1 MSQEEKQLLLKDLCA
16 RLPHKLHCCVFKLNG
31 DIKENDDILYGVIGD
46 SVVTLKS
53 NKDECLMYYQIKP
66 YLRPMSS
73 MTDKEI
79 ADAIKYIYNTDK
91 VIYTSNGDDGFGF
104 YAEMENGTRIRF
116 NEIEFKLGYYGP
128 KGIDWLNKYHFDYR
142 GLIPMGLALPTTKGI
157 YKIEPTS
164 I

>member
-1 MSQEEKQLLLKDLCA
+1 MTNEEHELLVRVLCEC
-16 RLPHKLHCCVFKLNG
+16 LPHNVICETEDGRGTLVSVEPISDLVYVQFRLNSDAEEYEIWDG
-31 DIKENDDILYGVIGD
+31 TV
-46 SVVTLKS
+46 
-53 NKDECLMYYQIKP
+53 KP

-73 MTDKEI
+73 MTEKEI
-79 ADAIKYIYNTDK
+79 ADAVKYMYNTDK

-104 YAEMENGTRIRF
+104 YAEVENGTRIRF

-142 GLIPMGLALPTTKGI
+142 GLIPMGLALPATKGMYEI
-157 YKIEPTS
+157 VSSS